1 MPSVASQWSHGLSFL
16 KSFVLSFNCGECFT
30 WSFNRVVNVWL
41 GLFMQR
47 VVCFGLSWGCFFIFN
62 TLQAVA
68 LFLFPGLLFA
78 IKRLNAL
85 HVQCHPLPGIPVG
98 ITGWPGGFS
107 VLYLIVP
114 FLPQNLG
121 DACSIEGVRWGQA
134 SGLPLYYWEI
144 PGSGIEVLG
153 SSETLISMPVSLTPV
168 WVMRMPNKFFLLLSY
183 LNPFS
188 LYLWFPVLAFFSGLT
203 RWSDSISENTTMK
216 ILTVFCPVTWT
227 YSAEHHP
234 PYVSIPCLLLLGVEP
249 GDYSSSWFF
258 FLQIGKQPMQMPS
271 EVATFTSALQ
281 CASKCSVATSVTGCV
296 CWSHPIPLLLPYLGV
311 LSAARAGLLVQ
322 QDTVISAG
330 GWIASKRLAL
340 PQPLT
345 AWMLAMA
352 KSMMRHGA
360 ENK

>member
-216 ILTVFCPVTWT
+216 ILTVF
-227 YSAEHHP
+227 SGH
-234 PYVSIPCLLLLGVEP
+234 
-249 GDYSSSWFF
+249 
-258 FLQIGKQPMQMPS
+258 
-271 EVATFTSALQ
+271 
-281 CASKCSVATSVTGCV
+281 
-296 CWSHPIPLLLPYLGV
+296 
-311 LSAARAGLLVQ
+311 
-322 QDTVISAG
+322 
-330 GWIASKRLAL
+330 
-340 PQPLT
+340 
-345 AWMLAMA
+345 
-352 KSMMRHGA
+352 
-360 ENK
+360 